1 MYKILTLNNLSV
13 KGLDR
18 LPRDKYEIASEIQ
31 HPDAILLR
39 SFKMHDM
46 ELPPSLKAV
55 GRAGAG
61 VNNIPVDKLSK
72 LGIPVFNAPGANANA
87 VKELVIAGMLLAS
100 RNICQ
105 SWDFARQLEGS
116 DEEINKAVEAGK
128 KNFKG
133 FELPGRTLGVVGLGA
148 IGREVANTA
157 LALGMNVIGYDP
169 GITVEGAW
177 QLSSDVEKAK
187 GIDDLLSKV
196 DYVTFHVPLVD
207 STRNMINGERLR
219 LMKKGAVILNF
230 ARAGIIDDN
239 AVSEAI
245 QEKHIYAYVCD
256 FPSNLLK
263 NHERVITLPHLG
275 ASTIEAEDNCAIM
288 VADQVRDYLEHGNIK
303 NSVNFP
309 EVIMPY
315 TEGCRVGI
323 VNSNVPNMV
332 GQISTTMAKAG
343 LNILDMLN
351 RSKGDLA
358 YTLTD
363 VDKPVPESVI
373 KEIAQIEGV
382 LAIRTCNDWI

>member
-1 MYKILTLNNLSV
+1 
-13 KGLDR
+13 
-18 LPRDKYEIASEIQ
+18 
-31 HPDAILLR
+31 
-39 SFKMHDM
+39 MHDM
-46 ELPPSLKAV
+46 EIPANLKAV

-61 VNNIPVDKLSK
+61 VNNIPVEKLSAM
-72 LGIPVFNAPGANANA
+72 GIPVFNAPGANANA

-105 SWDFARQLEGS
+105 AWDFARQLEGS
-116 DEEINKAVEAGK
+116 DEAINKEVEAGK

-157 LALGMNVIGYDP
+157 LSMGMKVVGYDP

-187 GIDDLLSKV
+187 GIDDLLSQV

-207 STRNMINGERLR
+207 STRNMINADRLR
-219 LMKKGAVILNF
+219 LMKKGSVILNF

-239 AVSEAI
+239 AVSQAI
-245 QEKHIYAYVCD
+245 TEKHIYAYVCD

-263 NHERVITLPHLG
+263 NHDRVITLPHLG
-275 ASTIEAEDNCAIM
+275 ASTIEAEDNCAVM
-288 VADQVRDYLEHGNIK
+288 VAEQVRDYLEHGNIR

-309 EVIMPY
+309 EVIMPH

-332 GQISTTMAKAG
+332 GQISTTMANAG

-351 RSKGDLA
+351 RSKGELA

-373 KEIAQIEGV
+373 KEIAQIDGV
-382 LAIRTCNDWI
+382 LAIRTCNDWV